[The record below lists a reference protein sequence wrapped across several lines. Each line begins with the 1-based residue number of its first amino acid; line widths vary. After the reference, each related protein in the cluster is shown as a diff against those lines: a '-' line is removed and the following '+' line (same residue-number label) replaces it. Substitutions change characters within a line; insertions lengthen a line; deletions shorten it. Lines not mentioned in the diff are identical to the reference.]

1 MSTRDISIDESSAL
15 REVLIK
21 ALPSTCRD
29 DLTIVAVEN
38 AKAIRAAFDD
48 LYTVRDES
56 SDGLDELRSLVVT
69 LKQILE
75 DAPSLGLEVCDLL
88 FGGGDLLK
96 PGFIEFRAMPA
107 SRTSGL
113 IVSLNVTD
121 KLRELV
127 AAAAAGDLKKLRI
140 E

>member
-1 MSTRDISIDESSAL
+1 MSTRDISIDESETL

-29 DLTIVAVEN
+29 DLTNVAVEH
-38 AKAIRAAFDD
+38 AKAVRAAFDD
-48 LYTVRDES
+48 LYTVRAES
-56 SDGLDELRSLVVT
+56 SDGLDELRSLVAS

-75 DAPSLGLEVCDLL
+75 DTPSLCLEIHEFL
-88 FGGGDLLK
+88 FGDGDLLK

-107 SRTSGL
+107 SRTGGL
-113 IVSLNVTD
+113 IVSLHVTD

-127 AAAAAGDLKKLRI
+127 AAAATGDFKNLSI
-140 E
+140 N